1 LRVNSQHKSVE
12 GKEEERKGE
21 GETNTNTETE
31 TERGKKTRTE
41 GGEGE
46 RKTDAEGESGI
57 QADKAAGFKHPI
69 IIEYLLDRNQRLL
82 GWPSYNRK
90 RPFIRACRLFSRSA
104 GDCESLNLRSQQEVT
119 GLIAHKAIDTGSS
132 SQSLFQAHKR
142 REPQVETQD
151 LTIMNTTSELLENS
165 IPQPQR
171 KVIALFHAFILL
183 EEEEP
188 NSIKI
193 DRNRNSVIILA
204 ENIGHTT
211 HP

>member
-1 LRVNSQHKSVE
+1 MKNSYVKVCVKMQRENDQLQVCS
-12 GKEEERKGE
+12 
-21 GETNTNTETE
+21 
-31 TERGKKTRTE
+31 
-41 GGEGE
+41 
-46 RKTDAEGESGI
+46 
-57 QADKAAGFKHPI
+57 Q
-69 IIEYLLDRNQRLL
+69 LDCNQRLL

-90 RPFIRACRLFSRSA
+90 RPFIRACRLSSRSA
-104 GDCESLNLRSQQEVT
+104 GDCGSLNSRSQQEVT

-142 REPQVETQD
+142 KEPQVETQD
-151 LTIMNTTSELLENS
+151 LTIMKTTSGLLENS

-171 KVIALFHAFILL
+171 KVTALFHAFILL

-211 HP
+211 HPLSDSSEMKIEDG

>member
-12 GKEEERKGE
+12 GKEEKRKGE
-21 GETNTNTETE
+21 GETNTKTETE
-31 TERGKKTRTE
+31 TERGERKVRTE

-57 QADKAAGFKHPI
+57 QVTGKEKMI
-69 IIEYLLDRNQRLL
+69 NYKILDRNRRLL

-132 SQSLFQAHKR
+132 SQSLFQANKR

-165 IPQPQR
+165 FPQPQR
-171 KVIALFHAFILL
+171 KVIALFHAFILP

-193 DRNRNSVIILA
+193 DRNRN
-204 ENIGHTT
+204 
-211 HP
+211 

>member
-1 LRVNSQHKSVE
+1 MINYKIV
-12 GKEEERKGE
+12 
-21 GETNTNTETE
+21 
-31 TERGKKTRTE
+31 
-41 GGEGE
+41 
-46 RKTDAEGESGI
+46 
-57 QADKAAGFKHPI
+57 FK
-69 IIEYLLDRNQRLL
+69 
-82 GWPSYNRK
+82 K

-151 LTIMNTTSELLENS
+151 LTIMNTTSQLLENS

-171 KVIALFHAFILL
+171 KVIAPFHAFILPK
-183 EEEEP
+183 EEEP

-193 DRNRNSVIILA
+193 DRNQNSVIILA

-211 HP
+211 HPLSDSSEMKIEDGYTEHNRNSWGVRPMTEGGWEGDRRRGV